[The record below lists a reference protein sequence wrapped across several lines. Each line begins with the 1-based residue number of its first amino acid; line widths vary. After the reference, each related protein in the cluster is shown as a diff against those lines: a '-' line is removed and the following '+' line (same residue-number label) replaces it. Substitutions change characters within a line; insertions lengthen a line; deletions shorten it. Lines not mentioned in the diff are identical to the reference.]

1 VDNNTQATI
10 AVNDTET
17 YARFIMTPRH
27 FTNGVLGNQFISLRP
42 IDKGGISGF
51 IYSRFKANE
60 RIDTHKANTE
70 TKSKQ
75 KITAMGTAKVQDIR
89 NCSCPGKIDVD
100 VVLTE
105 QTYPYHAEIRFTSV
119 NNHTLITQN
128 LRSAEYILVCD
139 QIKNLLKQGEISI
152 VTT

>member
-51 IYSRFKANE
+51 IYFYVATQAN
-60 RIDTHKANTE
+60 
-70 TKSKQ
+70 
-75 KITAMGTAKVQDIR
+75 
-89 NCSCPGKIDVD
+89 
-100 VVLTE
+100 
-105 QTYPYHAEIRFTSV
+105 
-119 NNHTLITQN
+119 
-128 LRSAEYILVCD
+128 
-139 QIKNLLKQGEISI
+139 
-152 VTT
+152 